1 LFLSCAFM
9 SLVRFLL
16 RLILADL
23 YLDSFLLF
31 FWRCTCINSRLRSRL
46 RYLWCLSLNDIYRL
60 LLFHLYIII
69 SLYSRLNL
77 WCFLRSL
84 LLLLRLCRSLSV
96 SLLFFCSILFNLWI
110 TILFHTLDFLLI
122 ELVLNTFIP
131 FIVVIHIKNERKW
144 NSIINFDSLQGIPI
158 QSKPCKMY
166 N

>member
-1 LFLSCAFM
+1 MSNFIRVTFELSLNCCSIILIIKHNLFIVIIVTIIGNFTIVNLLFRAFSVVQIRIIRLIHGLLFLSCAIM

-46 RYLWCLSLNDIYRL
+46 RQLWCLSLIDIYRL

-77 WCFLRSL
+77 
-84 LLLLRLCRSLSV
+84 
-96 SLLFFCSILFNLWI
+96 
-110 TILFHTLDFLLI
+110 
-122 ELVLNTFIP
+122 
-131 FIVVIHIKNERKW
+131 
-144 NSIINFDSLQGIPI
+144 
-158 QSKPCKMY
+158 
-166 N
+166 